1 MSSKGSIGLKRFS
14 IDNNTSMCTTM
25 PKPTPKKNSKHLSF
39 GDSFVNGIH
48 AEVMSTSNA
57 EKVEIFSWS
66 EVRIGHLIDK
76 ISNVPLDS
84 LVKVTIHAG
93 VKMIP
98 NLKYPCLPVHQQN

>member
-48 AEVMSTSNA
+48 AEVMSTS
-57 EKVEIFSWS
+57 
-66 EVRIGHLIDK
+66 D
-76 ISNVPLDS
+76 SNVPLDS
-84 LVKVTIHAG
+84 LLKVTIHAG

-98 NLKYPCLPVHQQN
+98 NLKYPCLTVH